1 IMMPGSEISA
11 DDTVCRT
18 AVLFLNGVHEERRII
33 RPRCFVLLHQA
44 REVVCSCTPMKNF
57 RKLIRSFGTYPYP
70 YECAVM
76 LALVHPGRL
85 FDDVF
90 RVMLYIIVEFRSFTT
105 GFHLQ
110 HRFICDDVAAA
121 SSMQFPDVDP
131 CHAAGV
137 SRDGIQIDDG
147 IGGCE
152 HRILPLFRLAAC
164 MGGNPFE
171 ADIHL
176 RRRQE
181 SVVGCDEMILFDTDA
196 DMCCDEAV
204 HIIDCP
210 GLHHGDC
217 TSRTFLCRL

>member
-1 IMMPGSEISA
+1 MMPGSEIRA

-18 AVLFLNGVHEERRII
+18 AALFLNGVHEERRIL
-33 RPRCFVLLHQA
+33 RPRCFVILNQA
-44 REVVCSCTPMKNF
+44 REVVCRCTPMKNF
-57 RKLIRSFGTYPYP
+57 RKLNGAFGTYPFS
-70 YECAVM
+70 YEFDFM
-76 LALVHPGRL
+76 LDLVHAGRP
-85 FDDVF
+85 FDDGF

-121 SSMQFPDVDP
+121 SSMQFADVDP
-131 CHAAGV
+131 CHAAGM
-137 SRDGIQIDDG
+137 SRDGIQIDDS

-196 DMCCDEAV
+196 DM
-204 HIIDCP
+204 
-210 GLHHGDC
+210 
-217 TSRTFLCRL
+217 

>member
-1 IMMPGSEISA
+1 
-11 DDTVCRT
+11 
-18 AVLFLNGVHEERRII
+18 
-33 RPRCFVLLHQA
+33 
-44 REVVCSCTPMKNF
+44 
-57 RKLIRSFGTYPYP
+57 
-70 YECAVM
+70 
-76 LALVHPGRL
+76 
-85 FDDVF
+85 
-90 RVMLYIIVEFRSFTT
+90 
-105 GFHLQ
+105 
-110 HRFICDDVAAA
+110 
-121 SSMQFPDVDP
+121 FPDVDP

-217 TSRTFLCRL
+217 TSRTFLCWLEDEFDPPVQPIPVFRNFD